1 VMAGALL
8 ITEAGGVISR
18 FDGSPLSLKADQV
31 VAANPALHAL
41 MLDVL
46 AGRTP

>member
-1 VMAGALL
+1 
-8 ITEAGGVISR
+8 
-18 FDGSPLSLKADQV
+18 LSLKADQV

-46 AGRTP
+46 RSPNP